1 MTLDDISEELL
12 LDCASMVKANS
23 IAGCKKNHVYV
34 VYTRWKNLKKTNDMV
49 DGQVG
54 FHRPENVRRYRVEKN
69 GPIVRQIE
77 KSKRELY
84 PDLYQQQQDRQ
95 RGIQRE
101 KQQAWKK
108 ERELKKEQQRQ
119 AKLEKEAK
127 SYDRVLT
134 TENMTSNTE
143 VEATADS
150 TAAEAY
156 EDDFF

>member
-1 MTLDDISEELL
+1 
-12 LDCASMVKANS
+12 
-23 IAGCKKNHVYV
+23 
-34 VYTRWKNLKKTNDMV
+34 MV